1 MKEKKILVDVRAQA
15 INSSTVRHKRKY
27 VKFCIFRT
35 EEDRGENLE
44 IVSGFLI

>member
-1 MKEKKILVDVRAQA
+1 MKEKNILVDVRAQA

-44 IVSGFLI
+44 IVSRFLI